1 MYDVLRE
8 QFQELP
14 PSAKEPLFRRLMVE
28 ESLSYLRE
36 KNYIIGFEVDLNKE
50 QTLSGFTLI
59 AIQKHTIYAYRS
71 DLGETPKLVLF
82 PPLEKLFDPSFELL
96 DLQVTKKKFTDS
108 KFVGI
113 KITSGMLQDLVK
125 DLTPPQKQVD
135 LPDNTVLAMTEHMKH
150 IQNGER
156 VVGQEPETVPV
167 KVTKEQ
173 EVKEEPAFAEAPPE
187 PETFDQDF
195 EEDEYAGFEDG
206 SYDSYDSYDGY
217 DSYEEPY
224 EESYEEP
231 EPEPEPEADERSKT
245 LRAQEFS
252 SLSEV
257 SEFCAGKLGVSR
269 PLAVNVVNK
278 ALQSEVAPEYRI
290 ELAIRLFCKLFD
302 EKRI

>member
-36 KNYIIGFEVDLNKE
+36 KNYIIGFEVDLNAE

-71 DLGETPKLVLF
+71 DLGEQPKLVLF

-96 DLQVTKKKFTDS
+96 DLQVIKKKFTDS

-113 KITSGMLQDLVK
+113 KIVSGVLQDLVK

-135 LPDNTVLAMTEHMKH
+135 LPETTVLAMTEHMKH

-173 EVKEEPAFAEAPPE
+173 EVAEEPSFAEAPPE
-187 PETFDQDF
+187 PEPFDQGF
-195 EEDEYAGFEDG
+195 EEDEYAGFEEGGYD

-217 DSYEEPY
+217 DSYEE
-224 EESYEEP
+224 SYE
-231 EPEPEPEADERSKT
+231 EPEPEPEADERSKI
-245 LRAQEFS
+245 LRSQEFS

-257 SEFCAGKLGVSR
+257 SDFCAGKLGVSR